1 MEKCGDYTLRATIG
15 WSEKATFYSG
25 SADGKTDSPSL
36 LIRCSRSTERRHV
49 QDCLRAA
56 AEQQNAIASGCR
68 RLAPILDFGVAN
80 SGQAY
85 RITLGYEASLADCIR
100 AGNAIDGESL
110 KIIVSGAL
118 RALAELHDK
127 CRRAHGNLS
136 AGNILL
142 DSAGEVVLTD
152 VAPRASEVSYSD
164 DLRALGVIIYQL
176 VRRSLVVGFLAPPLE
191 RSAEWEDAIPDSAD
205 GWRELTNRLLS
216 TKKQDGSSAIQ
227 KAQKDLK
234 SLDALGAALAA
245 HVPSPGGGGMSTSGT
260 ALQGRPGKSRRR
272 KAPKVIAAV
281 CVLGIVGGAAWKLAT
296 PPPRPVE
303 EIIVKPSISMDEL
316 KSLLPKASGSG
327 GEPPILTRLRNASS
341 PSEIKLLLVNEWD
354 TPQALKQISEDWRT
368 KPRNWNTLANEL
380 ATKADLDP
388 NETNT
393 PEQLAEALKD
403 IGRAGTLLASAKG
416 VEQQWRG
423 ATKACEQIKKLNIPG
438 LPDFTEWAA
447 FQVGAAPDLSAASQ
461 TAAAS
466 ALTLNKFATTVSEI
480 QGRIVTKTF
489 ADFSKS
495 INSFQNTPSPET
507 WPESWQTA
515 IGKSLRPAKETF
527 EVWGSEF
534 KKIEIRIGNRKLEE
548 RKSWQDKLE
557 EVRIA
562 SANALERDKD
572 DITSRISAL
581 RSAIPDPLEDLDR
594 EFRGAIKNFS
604 VSFSTAPDSVA
615 AVDLVP
621 KFKAALQKILDKP
634 EYANSKGTILS
645 HYLGNDLADLYKR
658 LDAAAK
664 TPNELTLNFAESP
677 AGKWEKKPGIAPSPT
692 SATWIFKGRRGTAE
706 VTFHQLTGLGVAMA
720 ETETPLSLARLS
732 EVYPSPASPPGNGPL
747 GFRDSNKPRIQD
759 KWLWL
764 EADAWCKEVR
774 SKSTEN
780 PEAILNLNVDPE
792 VCPVTWINAPTAW
805 KTARALGCRLPTP
818 SEWEAAQKESLQAL
832 ARLRGDTMK
841 KAEAKMGELVG
852 TSSVTAIG
860 LDPNAFEGYQTVTG
874 KDFNGKTDDNQFL
887 WLDNVRNAKY
897 SNGKFF
903 HLVGNASE
911 WVSDSEGGSHFVIGG
926 SCLTPDNKLITRLL
940 QKRPQGEASKQYCDV
955 TFRLAVSATDGSGN
969 AALKALQDLATDK
982 LPKIL
987 NKGPINP

>member
-68 RLAPILDFGVAN
+68 RIAPILDFGVAD

-110 KIIVSGAL
+110 KVIVSGAL

-152 VAPRASEVSYSD
+152 IAPRASEVSYSD

-191 RSAEWEDAIPDSAD
+191 RSAEWEDALHDSAD

-216 TKKQDGSSAIQ
+216 TKKQDGSGAIQ
-227 KAQKDLK
+227 KALKDLK
-234 SLDALGAALAA
+234 SLDALGAAVAA
-245 HVPSPGGGGMSTSGT
+245 DVPSPGGGGMSTSGT
-260 ALQGRPGKSRRR
+260 VLQGRPVKSRRR

-281 CVLGIVGGAAWKLAT
+281 CLFVIIGGVAWKFAN
-296 PPPRPVE
+296 PPPPPPPPP
-303 EIIVKPSISMDEL
+303 IPDGSLISMDDL
-316 KSLLPKASGSG
+316 KALLPKASGSG

-341 PSEIKLLLVNEWD
+341 PSELKGLLVNEWD
-354 TPQALKQISEDWRT
+354 TPQALKQISEEWRT
-368 KPRNWNTLANEL
+368 PPRNWNTLANEL

-388 NETNT
+388 NETTT

-403 IGRAGTLLASAKG
+403 IGRAGTVLASAKG

-447 FQVGAAPDLSAASQ
+447 FQVGAAPDLSTASKTAAS
-461 TAAAS
+461 S
-466 ALTLNKFATTVSEI
+466 AVALNKFATNVSEI
-480 QGRIVTKTF
+480 QSRIVPKTF

-507 WPESWQTA
+507 WPESWQNA
-515 IGKSLRPAKETF
+515 IGKSLRPAKETLD
-527 EVWGSEF
+527 VWSAEF
-534 KKIEIRIGNRKLEE
+534 KKIEIRIGNRKLAE

-562 SANALERDKD
+562 STNALESDRG
-572 DITSRISAL
+572 DITLRINAL

-594 EFRGAIKNFS
+594 EFRSVLEKFS
-604 VSFSTAPDSVA
+604 VSFTKALDSAA
-615 AVDLVP
+615 AVGLVP
-621 KFKAALQKILDKP
+621 EFKAAIGKTLDKP
-634 EYANSKGTILS
+634 EYASSKSTLLS
-645 HYLGNDLADLYKR
+645 HYLGNDLNGLYK
-658 LDAAAK
+658 DFDKAAD
-664 TPNELTLNFAESP
+664 TPNELTLNFEESP
-677 AGKWEKKPGIAPSPT
+677 AGKWEKKPGVPPSPT
-692 SATWIFKGRRGTAE
+692 SATLIFKGRRGSAE
-706 VTFHQLTGLGVAMA
+706 VTFHQLTGLKAAMA
-720 ETETPLSLARLS
+720 EIETPLSLARLS
-732 EVYPSPASPPGNGPL
+732 EVYPTPAFPPGNGPL

-759 KWLWL
+759 KWLWSD
-764 EADAWCKEVR
+764 ADTWCKAVR

-780 PEAILNLNVDPE
+780 PEAILTLNVDPE
-792 VCPVTWINAPTAW
+792 VCPVTWINAPNAW
-805 KTARALGCRLPTP
+805 KTAKALGCRLPTP
-818 SEWEAAQKESLQAL
+818 SEWEAAQKESVQAF
-832 ARLRGDTMK
+832 ARLRGDAMK

-860 LDPNAFEGYQTVTG
+860 LDPNAFEGYQTG
-874 KDFNGKTDDNQFL
+874 KDFNGKTDDNQLL

-911 WVSDSEGGSHFVIGG
+911 WVSASEGGPHFVIGG
-926 SCLTPDNKLITRLL
+926 SSLTPDNKTVTRLL
-940 QKRPQGEASKQYCDV
+940 PNRLQGEASKQYCDV
-955 TFRLAVSATDGSGN
+955 TFRLAVSANGGSGN
-969 AALKALQDLATDK
+969 AALTALQKLAADK
-982 LPKIL
+982 LPSIL